1 MPQDFD
7 PDAWMAKQ
15 KKPATKSEP
24 STGGGFDPDA
34 FMAKEAESQRP
45 RKPATVLPQDR
56 QEFGRRPMSLDESLT
71 QSARFNRGRP
81 APRNAYGL
89 PTTELDTALEEHA
102 RRQKRAEFER
112 KPITEQIKERA
123 TDALTRG
130 GGQVSRMAR
139 QTIGAGM
146 GVARGINSGD
156 FSPVDL
162 PEWRKGEEG
171 RFRTLEQRRQ
181 SRPSSFAA
189 DTAEGILEALPAA
202 SIAALATIATGGSLP
217 AAVATGGGMAA
228 AGADWND
235 PRRAAVQTAL
245 GAVAPV
251 VGGKVGQSIGGAAA
265 RVLTRPVAQGAARAG
280 GEVAGGAA
288 GNVIGSGA
296 EQLAFEGKLNPRELA
311 RQGIIGGALSAPGA
325 ISAGRRRGAIT
336 EPLPETQRSQSA
348 QPAVALR
355 QPEASSTVTPRVEP
369 QSTPQSAFG
378 LNLPGMGQGMGDAVR
393 RAWRDSVQSRGRL
406 PGAEKG
412 SLIDQIFEM
421 AVSRGNP
428 RDVATLDKAMQ
439 LFEQGPQAARQ
450 QFDQVFPA
458 VAVRQP
464 APVISPP
471 RTQQPPEVGRTTAEI
486 PRVPTAPTQ
495 RIPTAPEPVYPDAPA
510 TQEMPEIRARI
521 AAEEAPTR
529 ELPARGLGIEPTNRI
544 TEGAGD
550 ELQRYPRA
558 REGQPVEMPTRPQ
571 TAEFPE
577 VFTPGRRVSQEFQI
591 PGGLKKAESFISRED
606 ARQGH
611 FEQFDDAELVQ
622 EIQRMEDVQNQAT
635 RGRSKLSGEELEA
648 NRFDLKT
655 AVGMQKERRRLQ
667 QQIGVEP
674 GERIPV
680 RAPARVARK
689 IQHSTLGEVTES
701 ANQKGVPKG
710 KMRVDVEGGGES
722 VIQNPR
728 TKGNRQAAFVKAEDV
743 AKGGAKE
750 PWQMTREEFGVPPA
764 PEIPEVHKYP
774 RTERIA
780 RERPQDLTEGAKA
793 LLEQT
798 KRESAAR
805 QKAVRAYKIH
815 VEKSN
820 EHLRA
825 VKDALDAGKPVP
837 TGVLKEY
844 PYFERKA
851 PPTINTEAPNIVQG
865 MAKLARTPS
874 SPVEITKLRAEFP
887 GMSKADFDGQMA
899 KLNEEGRIALQ
910 RHDHPASLK
919 EAERANMVQIG
930 NDYFTAATFRERPGQ
945 VMGMGL
951 GGAQNLFTR
960 QNLKRA
966 GAEAV
971 DLINLPRALMASADL
986 SAPLRQGA
994 ILTLPPSQ
1002 WGRASKAGVRM
1013 FQALSTKQFEKIS
1026 EQINTHPD
1034 AETGRKAKLYIS
1046 TDKTEGLRKSEEDFL
1061 SRWADKIPIV
1071 KQSQQAYQTY
1081 LDSLRMDTFAKYK
1094 RVIDKSKGLSPEQ
1107 RDSAYKAAAEWINTA
1122 TGRGTL
1128 GKTFESAMPLLSKVA
1143 FAPRYTA
1150 SRVQILNPVTYAKNA
1165 STAAGRAVL
1174 KQQMTDVVQFAGVV
1188 SATLAIAKAAGAEVG
1203 TDPEDS
1209 DFLKIKVGN
1218 VRYDTLAGLQQVMRL
1233 FYRTGKDVGLA
1244 VVDKKSEKGEG
1255 ALEVA
1260 GKFARSK
1267 LAPVPSFFV
1276 DALSRKDFIGRDFE
1290 VGRGVKE
1297 RMIPLMWKD
1306 FYDAYQREGIG
1317 GAAKLTPGAFGL
1329 GVQDFAKKPGVLTQK
1344 NDAYTGELKRL
1355 GVKPSESARRLENEP
1370 EDLFKGRADKIESWR
1385 DQYGAQ
1391 LVQHPMYQ
1399 RLSDEQKK
1407 AAVESLHQ
1415 RISQQANEKRP
1426 NLRAFRP
1433 DAIARGVRE
1442 GERSRRRTDRDKI
1455 YVAPR

>member
-1 MPQDFD
+1 MPDIAELGRKVKAKYPGQYDDLDDGEVGRRVRVKYPGAYDDFTD
-7 PDAWMAKQ
+7 TP
-15 KKPATKSEP
+15 
-24 STGGGFDPDA
+24 
-34 FMAKEAESQRP
+34 
-45 RKPATVLPQDR
+45 PATVLPQDR
-56 QEFGRRPMSLDESLT
+56 QTFGRRPATLDESLT
-71 QSARFNRGRP
+71 QSARFNRGRSSRVDP
-81 APRNAYGL
+81 STMSINPESVNR
-89 PTTELDTALEEHA
+89 A
-102 RRQKRAEFER
+102 RQEAFDKKSF
-112 KPITEQIKERA
+112 TEQWTQRIE
-123 TDALTRG
+123 DAIERG
-130 GGQVSRMAR
+130 GR
-139 QTIGAGM
+139 QAGGMLLKAAGAGL
-146 GVARGINSGD
+146 GAAGALQGKPFEV
-156 FSPVDL
+156 VDVT
-162 PEWRKGEEG
+162 PS
-171 RFRTLEQRRQ
+171 RFKAPDVQAESRLAQRRQ
-181 SRPSSFAA
+181 LYRPSFAG
-189 DTAEGILEALPAA
+189 DIVESIAEAAPQAAGATILGGLTGGGLPAA
-202 SIAALATIATGGSLP
+202 MAI
-217 AAVATGGGMAA
+217 GGGMGA

-235 PRRAAVQTAL
+235 PRRAATQTLIGAAAPIL
-245 GAVAPV
+245 GGVA
-251 VGGKVGQSIGGAAA
+251 GSRLGGAAA
-265 RVLTRPVAQGAARAG
+265 SRLTQPVAQTAARVG
-280 GEVAGGAA
+280 GELMGGGA

-296 EQLAFEGKLNPRELA
+296 EQLAFEGRLNPRELA
-311 RQGIIGGALSAPGA
+311 RQGIIGGALNVPGA
-325 ISAGRRRGAIT
+325 VSAGRRRGAIT
-336 EPLPETQRSQSA
+336 EPLPETEQIPAA
-348 QPAVALR
+348 QPVVALR
-355 QPEASSTVTPRVEP
+355 QPEAVPTVTPPRVR
-369 QSTPQSAFG
+369 S
-378 LNLPGMGQGMGDAVR
+378 
-393 RAWRDSVQSRGRL
+393 
-406 PGAEKG
+406 
-412 SLIDQIFEM
+412 
-421 AVSRGNP
+421 P
-428 RDVATLDKAMQ
+428 RQTV
-439 LFEQGPQAARQ
+439 
-450 QFDQVFPA
+450 
-458 VAVRQP
+458 
-464 APVISPP
+464 
-471 RTQQPPEVGRTTAEI
+471 EI

-495 RIPTAPEPVYPDAPA
+495 RIPTAPKPVYPDAPE

-521 AAEEAPTR
+521 AAEEATTK
-529 ELPARGLGIEPTNRI
+529 ELPARGLGVEPTNRI
-544 TEGAGD
+544 TEGAGA
-550 ELQRYPRA
+550 ELPRRVSPP
-558 REGQPVEMPTRPQ
+558 REGQPVEVPTRPQ

-577 VFTPGRRVSQEFQI
+577 VSTPGRKVTQEFQV

-622 EIQRMEDVQNQAT
+622 EIRRLEDVQNLAT
-635 RGRSKLSGEELEA
+635 RGRSKLSREELEA

-680 RAPARVARK
+680 RAPARGRK
-689 IQHSTLGEVTES
+689 IQHSQFGAVSEAADQSGVGKGRLRVVDETGELH
-701 ANQKGVPKG
+701 
-710 KMRVDVEGGGES
+710 
-722 VIQNPR
+722 VIKNPR
-728 TKGNRQAAFVKAEDV
+728 TKGGGNREAAFVRSIPDEAVPEL
-743 AKGGAKE
+743 
-750 PWQMTREEFGVPPA
+750 QMPNAPKPPQ
-764 PEIPEVHKYP
+764 VG
-774 RTERIA
+774 
-780 RERPQDLTEGAKA
+780 RERPVSPIDYTIPAEAMPELRGKA
-793 LLEQT
+793 Q
-798 KRESAAR
+798 
-805 QKAVRAYKIH
+805 
-815 VEKSN
+815 
-820 EHLRA
+820 
-825 VKDALDAGKPVP
+825 
-837 TGVLKEY
+837 
-844 PYFERKA
+844 
-851 PPTINTEAPNIVQG
+851 PNIVQK
-865 MAKLARTPS
+865 MASLARMPS
-874 SPVEITKLRAEFP
+874 SPVEIAKLRAEFP

-919 EAERANMVQIG
+919 EADRANMVQIG
-930 NDYFTAATFRERPGQ
+930 NDYFTAATFREKPGQ

-951 GGAQNLFTR
+951 GALQPLMTR

-994 ILTLPPSQ
+994 ILTLPPTQ
-1002 WGRASKAGVRM
+1002 WGRASKAGLRM
-1013 FQALSTKQFEKIS
+1013 FQALSTKHFEKIS
-1026 EQINTHPD
+1026 EQINIHPD

-1094 RVIDKSKGLSPEQ
+1094 RVIDKTKGLSPEQ

-1165 STAAGRAVL
+1165 STPAGRAVL

-1203 TDPEDS
+1203 TDPEDA

-1233 FYRTGKDVGLA
+1233 FYRTGKDVGMAA
-1244 VVDKKSEKGEG
+1244 VGKKSEQGEG
-1255 ALEVA
+1255 AVEVA
-1260 GKFARSK
+1260 GRFARSK

-1317 GAAKLTPGAFGL
+1317 AAAKLTPGVFGL

-1344 NDAYTGELKRL
+1344 NEAYTGELKRL
-1355 GVKPSESARRLENEP
+1355 GVKPAESARRLENEP
-1370 EDLFKGRADKIESWR
+1370 EDLFKGRTGKIESWR

-1391 LVQHPMYQ
+1391 LIQHPMYQ

-1407 AAVESLHQ
+1407 AAIESLHQ

-1426 NLRAFRP
+1426 NLSAFRP
-1433 DAIARGVRE
+1433 AAIARGVRE

-1455 YVAPR
+1455 YAPPR

>member
-1 MPQDFD
+1 MPDIAELGRKVKAKYPGQYDDLDDGEVGRRVRVKYPGAYDDFTD
-7 PDAWMAKQ
+7 TP
-15 KKPATKSEP
+15 
-24 STGGGFDPDA
+24 
-34 FMAKEAESQRP
+34 
-45 RKPATVLPQDR
+45 PATVLPQDR
-56 QEFGRRPMSLDESLT
+56 QTFGRRPATLDESLT
-71 QSARFNRGRP
+71 QSARANRGRP
-81 APRNAYGL
+81 QPSKVDMDTMTINPEGVRRAKQEAFEKKPFTEQWTQRLEDAVERGGRQAGGMVLKAAGAGL
-89 PTTELDTALEEHA
+89 GVAGMLQGRPFEVVDVKPDRFETPDAVAEERLA
-102 RRQKRAEFER
+102 SRRQLYRPSFAGDVVEGIAEGA
-112 KPITEQIKERA
+112 PQA
-123 TDALTRG
+123 AGALILGGLTG
-130 GGQVSRMAR
+130 GG
-139 QTIGAGM
+139 
-146 GVARGINSGD
+146 
-156 FSPVDL
+156 
-162 PEWRKGEEG
+162 
-171 RFRTLEQRRQ
+171 
-181 SRPSSFAA
+181 
-189 DTAEGILEALPAA
+189 LPAA
-202 SIAALATIATGGSLP
+202 MAI
-217 AAVATGGGMAA
+217 GGGMGA

-235 PRRAAVQTAL
+235 PRRAAAQTAIS
-245 GAVAPV
+245 AVAPV
-251 VGGKVGQSIGGAAA
+251 VGGKVGQGIGGAIAS
-265 RVLTRPVAQGAARAG
+265 RVARPVAQGAARAG
-280 GEVAGGAA
+280 GEVVGGAA

-296 EQLAFEGKLNPRELA
+296 EQLAFDGRLNPRELA
-311 RQGIIGGALSAPGA
+311 RQGIIGGALNVPGA
-325 ISAGRRRGAIT
+325 VSAGRRRGAIT
-336 EPLPETQRSQSA
+336 EPLPETEQIPAA
-348 QPAVALR
+348 QPVVALQ
-355 QPEASSTVTPRVEP
+355 QPEALPTVTPPRVR
-369 QSTPQSAFG
+369 S
-378 LNLPGMGQGMGDAVR
+378 
-393 RAWRDSVQSRGRL
+393 
-406 PGAEKG
+406 
-412 SLIDQIFEM
+412 
-421 AVSRGNP
+421 P
-428 RDVATLDKAMQ
+428 RQTV
-439 LFEQGPQAARQ
+439 
-450 QFDQVFPA
+450 
-458 VAVRQP
+458 
-464 APVISPP
+464 
-471 RTQQPPEVGRTTAEI
+471 EI

-495 RIPTAPEPVYPDAPA
+495 RIPTAPKPVYPDALE

-521 AAEEAPTR
+521 AAENATTR
-529 ELPARGLGIEPTNRI
+529 ELPQQAIMQEPTGSRDPLFDQAKQTLAEFGKDSPVILQRRLKIGYNRAANLMEQIRAERAPVQEPTNRI
-544 TEGAGD
+544 MSGEGA
-550 ELQRYPRA
+550 ELPRRVSPP
-558 REGQPVEMPTRPQ
+558 REGQPVEIPTRPQ

-577 VFTPGRRVSQEFQI
+577 VSTPGRRVSQEFQV

-622 EIQRMEDVQNQAT
+622 EIRRMEDVQNQAT
-635 RGRSKLSGEELEA
+635 RGRSKLSREELEA

-667 QQIGVEP
+667 QQIGVEA

-680 RAPARVARK
+680 RAPARGRK
-689 IQHSTLGEVTES
+689 IQHSQFGAVSEAADQSGVGKGRLRVVDETGELH
-701 ANQKGVPKG
+701 
-710 KMRVDVEGGGES
+710 
-722 VIQNPR
+722 VIKNPR
-728 TKGNRQAAFVKAEDV
+728 TKGGGNREAAFVRSIPDEAMPELQMPNAPKAPQ
-743 AKGGAKE
+743 AG
-750 PWQMTREEFGVPPA
+750 
-764 PEIPEVHKYP
+764 
-774 RTERIA
+774 
-780 RERPQDLTEGAKA
+780 RERPVSPIDYTIPAEAMPELRGKA
-793 LLEQT
+793 Q
-798 KRESAAR
+798 
-805 QKAVRAYKIH
+805 
-815 VEKSN
+815 
-820 EHLRA
+820 
-825 VKDALDAGKPVP
+825 P
-837 TGVLKEY
+837 
-844 PYFERKA
+844 
-851 PPTINTEAPNIVQG
+851 PNIVQK
-865 MAKLARTPS
+865 MASLGRTPS
-874 SPVEITKLRAEFP
+874 SPVEIAKLRAEFP
-887 GMSKADFDGQMA
+887 GMSKADFDGAMA

-919 EAERANMVQIG
+919 EADRANMVQIG
-930 NDYFTAATFRERPGQ
+930 KDYFTAATFRERPGQ

-951 GGAQNLFTR
+951 GALQPLMTK

-994 ILTLPPSQ
+994 ILTLPPTQ
-1002 WGRASKAGVRM
+1002 WGRASKAGLRM
-1013 FQALSTKQFEKIS
+1013 FQALSTKHFEKIS

-1094 RVIDKSKGLSPEQ
+1094 RVIDKTKGLSPEQ

-1128 GKTFESAMPLLSKVA
+1128 GKTFESGMPLLSKVA

-1165 STAAGRAVL
+1165 STPAGRAVL

-1233 FYRTGKDVGLA
+1233 FYRTGKDVGMAA
-1244 VVDKKSEKGEG
+1244 VGKKSEQGEG
-1255 ALEVA
+1255 AIEVA
-1260 GKFARSK
+1260 GRFARSK

-1317 GAAKLTPGAFGL
+1317 AAAKLTPGVFGL

-1344 NDAYTGELKRL
+1344 NEAYTGELKRL
-1355 GVKPSESARRLENEP
+1355 GVKPAESARRLKGEP
-1370 EDLFKGRADKIESWR
+1370 EDLFKGRTGKIESWR

-1391 LVQHPMYQ
+1391 LIQHPMYQ

-1407 AAVESLHQ
+1407 AAIESLHQ

-1426 NLRAFRP
+1426 NLSAFRP
-1433 DAIARGVRE
+1433 AAIARGVRE